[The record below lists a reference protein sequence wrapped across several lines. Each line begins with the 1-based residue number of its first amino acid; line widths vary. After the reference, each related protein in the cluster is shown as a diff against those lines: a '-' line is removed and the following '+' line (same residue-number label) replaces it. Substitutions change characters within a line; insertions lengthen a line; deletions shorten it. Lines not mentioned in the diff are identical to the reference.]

1 MKAATP
7 LSICSVPA
15 TNSCLLR
22 GLPQANFAKLMA
34 SARPMILQKGGTLFD
49 RGDPGDGCYLLQNGV
64 VKVTVQASTGEERI
78 VAILGPGTMVGEL
91 AMLDGLPRSATV
103 VAMSLSQL
111 LFLPQEA
118 FRKTA
123 WEDPAI
129 NRLLMLSLVERLRQA
144 DAELAA
150 ASFLTVRAR
159 VARALL
165 ILALH
170 LGERTTQPDQVLMGP
185 ELRQGDLASLAGVTR
200 ETVSRTL
207 SAWCRVGVLERLAR
221 STYGIDL
228 KKLDDESRFGE

>member
-1 MKAATP
+1 MFA
-7 LSICSVPA
+7 SM
-15 TNSCLLR
+15 NSCLLR

-129 NRLLMLSLVERLRQA
+129 NRFLMLSLVERLRQA
-144 DAELAA
+144 DVELAA